1 MDQNDTRIEELQSR
15 IKESQSELKEIFRE
29 AGERIASEKLYNGDD
44 ETINKLLKSLEEQ
57 DEQLK
62 SIDGRMDDLRTSY
75 NRISEIA
82 EREKEIGEEYAL
94 LEKEN
99 KKIFPTLGKAA
110 FLILKGGKGGESG
123 KPYESLI
130 EAEKKLHEFDNEIF
144 RLESSGGKK
153 KFFEA
158 LKEKSR
164 LALIRS
170 KKKRLEI
177 SMEGLYGKLC
187 EKIYRK
193 DPSFLE
199 SLEDVS
205 ADAFRDNRGRM
216 VKLDSE
222 IDRLKEENSN
232 LEKYLKTEFNSNRQK
247 KTEEKMQSQRD
258 MALSRKMAGVY
269 ELGVHFY
276 REKISLGNEEVGE
289 LLASAAKVYS
299 SIDIQEQEIE
309 KLKAELEI
317 VKLEEEVSDMKKN
330 IKELEITIEKC
341 NGDIS
346 EFNSEIK
353 RARAEIRKLK
363 KLTDSDP
370 ASKEI

>member
-1 MDQNDTRIEELQSR
+1 MDQNETRIEELQSR

-29 AGERIASEKLYNGDD
+29 AGERISTEKLYTGDD
-44 ETINKLLKSLEEQ
+44 EIINKLLKSLEEQ

-62 SIDGRMDDLRTSY
+62 SIDGQMDDLRTSY

-82 EREKEIGEEYAL
+82 EREKEIGEEYAQ
-94 LEKEN
+94 LEKDN
-99 KKIFPTLGKAA
+99 KKIFPFLGKAA
-110 FLILKGGKGGESG
+110 YIILKGGKGGEYG
-123 KPYESLI
+123 KSYESLI
-130 EAEKKLHEFDNEIF
+130 EAEEKLNELDNEIF

-164 LALIRS
+164 MAILKS
-170 KKKRLEI
+170 KKKRLDV
-177 SMEGLYGKLC
+177 SMDGLYGKLC

-193 DPSFLE
+193 EPSFLE
-199 SLEDVS
+199 SLDDDS
-205 ADAFRDNRGRM
+205 AIAFRDNRGRM
-216 VKLDSE
+216 AKLDGE
-222 IDRLKEENSN
+222 IGQLKEENSSI
-232 LEKYLKTEFNSNRQK
+232 ERHLKTEFNSSRQK

-269 ELGVHFY
+269 ELGIHFY
-276 REKISLGNEEVGE
+276 REKISLGNKEVE
-289 LLASAAKVYS
+289 DLMASAAKVYGL
-299 SIDIQEQEIE
+299 IDIQEQEIE
-309 KLKAELEI
+309 KLNAELEI

-330 IKELEITIEKC
+330 IKDLEMTIEKC

-363 KLTDSDP
+363 KLTESEP
-370 ASKEI
+370 ASEET